1 MPQFGAN
8 GPNKSG
14 LKAYPEADAAFAN
27 SGFAVWVSSMISMIA
42 ALVLVSI
49 SVQKR
54 RDREEQSADACL
66 YATLAF
72 SAAGIVTAIVMVAV
86 WGGLQQKRELQQGR
100 RSLNRMPRW
109 DAAT

>member
-14 LKAYPEADAAFAN
+14 LRAYPGADAAFAN
-27 SGFAVWVSSMISMIA
+27 SGFAVWVSSMIAMVA
-42 ALVLVSI
+42 ALVLVAV

-54 RDREEQSADACL
+54 RDRHEDSADACL

-72 SAAGIVTAIVMVAV
+72 SSAGIVTAVVLVAV
-86 WGGLQQKRELQQGR
+86 WGGLQEKRELQLGR
-100 RSLNRMPRW
+100 RALNRMPPW
-109 DAAT
+109 GGQ